1 MNKNDIIRKLT
12 SRKFWL
18 AIAAFITELIVA
30 FKGDAETAETISGMI
45 MAGATVIAYVLG
57 EGLIDAANVSDS
69 CSDMMVKQEGGQGCI
84 LSLTRILKGGFLW
97 RKHRGRGIR
106 RWPALPGHRPRPRHF
121 IKVKLP
127 VRQQEAQRARPP
139 GRALLLIRVQQVIRA
154 VQVPQ

>member
-1 MNKNDIIRKLT
+1 MRLNFYDFFQRLLNSIFNPLMLVFRTSKIKKKKEAFMNKQDIIRKLT

-69 CSDMMVKQEGGQGCI
+69 CSI
-84 LSLTRILKGGFLW
+84 
-97 RKHRGRGIR
+97 
-106 RWPALPGHRPRPRHF
+106 
-121 IKVKLP
+121 
-127 VRQQEAQRARPP
+127 
-139 GRALLLIRVQQVIRA
+139 
-154 VQVPQ
+154 